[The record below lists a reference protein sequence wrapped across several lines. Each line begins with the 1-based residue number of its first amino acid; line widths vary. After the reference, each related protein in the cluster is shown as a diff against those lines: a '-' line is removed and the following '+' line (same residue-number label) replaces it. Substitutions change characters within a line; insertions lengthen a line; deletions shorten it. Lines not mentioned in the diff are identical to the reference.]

1 MKEEMEIKN
10 ICILGAGLM
19 SNGIVQ
25 AKLQQQK
32 FNAQFSWKRIRIKYV
47 SKQKNSRRYAGI

>member
-32 FNAQFSWKRIRIKYV
+32 FNAQFS
-47 SKQKNSRRYAGI
+47 